1 LNVLPSNQSLILAN
15 EPGGPR
21 GRPAASGPALQRV
34 TILRARQDTTVV
46 VQADYYPPD
55 DALPLGVRLASLA
68 APANDAPAADST
80 HLATPGGAAKISSYL
95 NPIELYTRT
104 QRGLK
109 DASKPALLDV
119 LA

>member
-1 LNVLPSNQSLILAN
+1 LKILPSNQSLILAN

-21 GRPAASGPALQRV
+21 GRPAASGAALQRV
-34 TILRARQDTTVV
+34 TILTARQDTTVV
-46 VQADYYPPD
+46 VQADYYPPE
-55 DALPLGVRLASLA
+55 DALPLGVRLPLLA
-68 APANDAPAADST
+68 APANDAPAADAANT
-80 HLATPGGAAKISSYL
+80 ATPGGAAKISSYL

>member
-1 LNVLPSNQSLILAN
+1 
-15 EPGGPR
+15 
-21 GRPAASGPALQRV
+21 LQRV
-34 TILRARQDTTVV
+34 TILTARQDTTVV

-55 DALPLGVRLASLA
+55 DALPLGVRLAALA
-68 APANDAPAADST
+68 APAHDAPAADST
-80 HLATPGGAAKISSYL
+80 NITTPSGAAKISSYL